1 MFRLV
6 YAKVH
11 ISLDNMWK
19 AIVHL
24 AVIIQEL
31 EKYGLGFLEVNPKSV
46 VQAVDG
52 TVHLAQFYGVI
63 HPYVNLADSDLKTEN
78 LV

>member
-19 AIVHL
+19 AIVYSAL
-24 AVIIQEL
+24 IIQEL
-31 EKYGLGFLEVNPKSV
+31 EKYGLGFLEVNPKSLI
-46 VQAVDG
+46 QSVDG
-52 TVHLAQFYGVI
+52 TVRLAQFYGII
-63 HPYVNLADSDLKTEN
+63 HPFVNLADADLKTEN